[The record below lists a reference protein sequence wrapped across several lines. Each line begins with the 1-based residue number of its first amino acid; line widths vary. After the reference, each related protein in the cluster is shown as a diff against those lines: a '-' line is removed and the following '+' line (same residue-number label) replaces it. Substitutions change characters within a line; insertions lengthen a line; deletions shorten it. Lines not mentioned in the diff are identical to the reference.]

1 MQEKNIED
9 ENLAFR
15 VKFYKLVLEFN
26 LCVIVSMLNE
36 QQLLEKYGEI
46 IKEEVNVKE
55 IWSFS
60 SDKPLVKVFKPL
72 GSQLSAKFGKDTG
85 QIIANGKQ
93 GNIRELENGQI
104 EVFSPQGWSWIL
116 SAEDYEVA
124 YEGLDADN
132 IAVEGNMIAEL
143 DLNLTPEL
151 EREGVA
157 REISRFL
164 NQMRKDADFAVEQKV
179 KLTYSTESENLTVI
193 LEEFDEFLKG
203 EALLL
208 SIEKKEADWVMSSEF
223 VSWNESVH
231 FTLAQ

>member
-1 MQEKNIED
+1 
-9 ENLAFR
+9 
-15 VKFYKLVLEFN
+15 
-26 LCVIVSMLNE
+26 MLNE

-104 EVFSPQGWSWIL
+104 EVFSPQGWNWVL

-124 YEGLDADN
+124 YEGLDANN

-179 KLTYSTESENLTVI
+179 KLSYTTESEYLRAI
-193 LEEFDEFLKG
+193 LKEFDEMFKW

-208 SIEKKEADWVMSSEF
+208 TIEEKEADWVISSEF
-223 VSWNESVH
+223 VSWNERVH
-231 FTLAQ
+231 FSLAE

>member
-1 MQEKNIED
+1 
-9 ENLAFR
+9 
-15 VKFYKLVLEFN
+15 
-26 LCVIVSMLNE
+26 MLNE

-55 IWSFS
+55 IWSFHS
-60 SDKPLVKVFKPL
+60 EKPLVKVFKPL

-93 GNIRELENGQI
+93 GNIRELEQGQV
-104 EVFSPQGWSWIL
+104 EVFSPQGGSRIL
-116 SAEDYEVA
+116 ASEDYEVA

-179 KLTYSTESENLTVI
+179 KLTYSTESENLTAI

>member
-1 MQEKNIED
+1 
-9 ENLAFR
+9 
-15 VKFYKLVLEFN
+15 
-26 LCVIVSMLNE
+26 MLNE

-55 IWSFS
+55 IWPFS
-60 SDKPLVKVFKPL
+60 SDNPLVKVFKPL

-104 EVFSPQGWSWIL
+104 EVFSPQGWNWVL

-124 YEGLDADN
+124 YEGLDANN

-143 DLNLTPEL
+143 DLTLTPEL
-151 EREGVA
+151 EREGIA

-179 KLTYSTESENLTVI
+179 KLSYTTESEYLRAI
-193 LEEFDEFLKG
+193 LKEFDEMFKW

-208 SIEKKEADWVMSSEF
+208 TIEEKEADWVISSEF
-223 VSWNESVH
+223 VSWNERVRFS
-231 FTLAQ
+231 LAE